1 MVITQTPLR
10 ISLAGGGSDLEEF
23 YRDGAGRVISTAIDK
38 YVFVIVKERFDDKI
52 VLNYSRKEI
61 VDGVEEIQHELIRE
75 AMKQTGIA
83 RGVEVSTLADIPSE
97 GSGLGSSSSLVVGLL
112 NAMYMYRGEQ
122 VTAERLAS
130 EACEIEIER
139 CRRPIG
145 KQDQYIAAFGGL
157 RVFRFLADGS
167 VTAEPVEMSAS
178 SLWQFGANLMLF
190 YTYRTRSS
198 AEILTEQK
206 SNTRQ
211 RRDTLEAML
220 PLVDRIRGAL
230 EAGQFD
236 DVGRAL
242 HEGWMLK
249 RRMASRISDPEID
262 AMYERALRAGA
273 LGGKIAGAGGGG
285 FLLLYVPPVHQESVR
300 AALSNLFELPFL
312 PEPDGSKVIFN
323 LRRYRVK

>member
-1 MVITQTPLR
+1 MIITQTPLR
-10 ISLAGGGSDLEEF
+10 ISLAGGGSDLAEF

-61 VDGVEEIQHELIRE
+61 VERVEEIQHELIRE
-75 AMKQTGIA
+75 AMRMTGIS
-83 RGVEVSTLADIPSE
+83 RGVEISTLADIPSE

-122 VTAERLAS
+122 VTAERLAR

-139 CRRPIG
+139 CGRPIG
-145 KQDQYIAAFGGL
+145 KQDQYIAAYGGL
-157 RVFRFLADGS
+157 RVFRFHEDGS
-167 VTAEPVEMSAS
+167 VAAEVVNMSAS
-178 SLWQFGANLMLF
+178 SLWQFGGSLMLF

-198 AEILTEQK
+198 TEILTEQK
-206 SNTRQ
+206 QNTRL
-211 RRDTLEAML
+211 RRETLEAML
-220 PLVDRIRGAL
+220 PLVDRVREAL
-230 EAGQFD
+230 ETGRFD
-236 DVGRAL
+236 EVGRAL
-242 HEGWMLK
+242 HEGWTLK
-249 RRMASRISDPEID
+249 RRMASRVSDREID
-262 AMYERALRAGA
+262 GIYERALAAGA

-285 FLLLYVPPVHQESVR
+285 FLLLYVPPMHQESVR
-300 AALSNLFELPFL
+300 AALSGLFELRFL